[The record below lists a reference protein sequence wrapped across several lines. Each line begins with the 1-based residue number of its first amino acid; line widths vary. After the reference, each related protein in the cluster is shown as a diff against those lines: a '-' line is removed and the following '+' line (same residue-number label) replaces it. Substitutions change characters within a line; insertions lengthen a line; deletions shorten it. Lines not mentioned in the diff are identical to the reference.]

1 MENTPWRILFVC
13 AGASLFLLLISYFI
27 VLPKQAKNMDKVEK
41 ISKLKDVFVSGY
53 KEGKKSWEFYAKE
66 GWVVKNQ
73 AVTYLDN
80 VTKGTLYQSGEVIAR
95 NLSAPEVKVF
105 KRSKIV
111 EASGNDANKVS
122 AYIIFASKEKETKK
136 RKFAYLVTDFLKYI
150 PNQEKTDLKGNIIIK
165 DKKNKIWGNQMTID
179 HKQEVSTFLGEIK
192 IARDDITLTCD
203 QLIYDSKNES
213 LIPFGNIKSKIK
225 GKQKTLIKASK
236 MNLFTDETKDITM
249 QNNIEIV
256 QGRKSIVANDG
267 VYNKSKGI
275 IFLSNN
281 VKAVIEKGGAI
292 LKKETLKKLKNP
304 DAKELLKEKTFI
316 QSDKLD
322 ISTKTENFQASGNV
336 FVFQKKREAKSDF
349 ADYSDSSEIIKLT
362 GNVYMKKNDDWI
374 KCDKVNVW
382 VKDEIFEA
390 VGSVEA
396 EFKIKL

>member
-1 MENTPWRILFVC
+1 
-13 AGASLFLLLISYFI
+13 
-27 VLPKQAKNMDKVEK
+27 
-41 ISKLKDVFVSGY
+41 
-53 KEGKKSWEFYAKE
+53 
-66 GWVVKNQ
+66 
-73 AVTYLDN
+73 
-80 VTKGTLYQSGEVIAR
+80 
-95 NLSAPEVKVF
+95 
-105 KRSKIV
+105 
-111 EASGNDANKVS
+111 
-122 AYIIFASKEKETKK
+122 
-136 RKFAYLVTDFLKYI
+136 
-150 PNQEKTDLKGNIIIK
+150 
-165 DKKNKIWGNQMTID
+165 
-179 HKQEVSTFLGEIK
+179 
-192 IARDDITLTCD
+192 
-203 QLIYDSKNES
+203 
-213 LIPFGNIKSKIK
+213 
-225 GKQKTLIKASK
+225 
-236 MNLFTDETKDITM
+236 M